1 MASIDPVVKRLHG
14 LVFGVLAVGLARPA
28 AAADPIEEPPAL
40 RPCPS
45 GDSARTAIEDALAEL
60 QKIHRVRV
68 PGPSG
73 QVVLDRKLDELL
85 SRFVRFEHFADLA
98 LGDAWDAAV
107 PEQRTGWS
115 ETLRYA
121 LERRYLRRL
130 GSPLDAV
137 VQVAQSEIRCDEGEL
152 ARARIRIE
160 LASRRSKSRQEVLL
174 QLAQSRRP
182 EEPAVWQAFDVAVDG
197 VSLLENWRGQFRRI
211 YAEGGLAAVDHHI
224 KVMRDRTQRGD
235 GD

>member
-1 MASIDPVVKRLHG
+1 MWTVEKRLMAFAVG
-14 LVFGVLAVGLARPA
+14 TVLAFFAAGARASDPTGEPA
-28 AAADPIEEPPAL
+28 PL

-45 GDSARTAIEDALAEL
+45 AESARRAIDEALVEL

-85 SRFVRFEHFADLA
+85 GRFVRFEHFADLA
-98 LGDAWDAAV
+98 LGDAWDAAP
-107 PEQRTGWS
+107 PEQRLGWS
-115 ETLRYA
+115 ETLRFT

-137 VQVAQSEIRCDEGEL
+137 VQVAQSEIRCDDNDL
-152 ARARIRIE
+152 ARARIRID
-160 LASRRSKSRQEVLL
+160 LGSRRAKGRQEVVL
-174 QLAQSRRP
+174 QLAQSRRA
-182 EEPAVWQAFDVAVDG
+182 EDAAVWQAFDVSVDG

-224 KVMRDRTQRGD
+224 RVMRERSQRGD